1 MLAMDET
8 IPLSVDVVIPVYN
21 SPDIVKRCID
31 SVIAHLSQSIHTI
44 WIQDDASN
52 IETREM
58 LDRLTYT
65 QVRVHHALRNIGYG
79 QSVNEAVA
87 RSDADLVLV
96 LNSDTE
102 LRENFL
108 PILCNALQQDE
119 KLAVV
124 SPIHDSFF
132 HYHPNRYQRQMGGY
146 IMTYRFQGYG
156 FLVRRKLFVSIGGFD
171 QEFGRGY
178 YEDTDLGRRL
188 IEQGWR
194 VGIHADCYIYHKG
207 GASFGRGQDFRALV
221 ARNRARY
228 FLRYPNT
235 RKNILLIS
243 WRYSLLELSS
253 ELTNDLNAVMRHGG
267 SVYWLTPS
275 PSPQLSCLQMRNVSA
290 NLFNILRL
298 MLRGQSRIDKRISA
312 VWILAGVPWVWQIL
326 LKGFVRLNKLKLQEW
341 VN

>member
-1 MLAMDET
+1 MDKASL
-8 IPLSVDVVIPVYN
+8 LSVDVVIPVYN

-31 SVIAHLSQSIHTI
+31 SVIAHLGQSIHKV

-52 IETREM
+52 METREM
-58 LDRLTYT
+58 LDRLTYA
-65 QVRVHHALRNIGYG
+65 QVHVHHAVKNLGYG

-108 PILCNALQQDE
+108 PTLCSALQQDE

-132 HYHPNRYQRQMGGY
+132 RYHPSRYQRQSGGY
-146 IMTYRFQGYG
+146 IMTHRFQGYG
-156 FLVRRKLFVSIGGFD
+156 FLVRRELFISMGGFD
-171 QEFGRGY
+171 QQFGRGY
-178 YEDTDLGRRL
+178 YEDIDLGRRL

-194 VGIHADCYIYHKG
+194 LGIHADCYIYHKS
-207 GASFGRGQDFRALV
+207 GASFGRGEDFQALV

-228 FLRYPNT
+228 FLRYPDARENV
-235 RKNILLIS
+235 LLIS
-243 WRYSLLELSS
+243 NQHLFLDLSPELVD
-253 ELTNDLNAVMRHGG
+253 NLNVVMQRGG
-267 SVYWLTPS
+267 SIYWLTPL
-275 PSPQLSCLQMRNVSA
+275 PPPQLSCLQVHSA
-290 NLFNILRL
+290 PVNLFSLFRL
-298 MLRGQSRIDKRISA
+298 MLRGKSRADKRISA
-312 VWILAGVPWVWQIL
+312 VWILEGVPWVWQIL
-326 LKGFVRLNKLKLQEW
+326 LRGFVRLNKLKLREW